1 MKKTT
6 LQRNA
11 SAYFL
16 ALTSTII
23 FCLLA
28 AGIVYIDIC
37 ARDTLLSADGVIYPL
52 FDKIID
58 TATKIFN
65 L

>member
-1 MKKTT
+1 MRKTT

-11 SAYFL
+11 STYFL
-16 ALTSTII
+16 ALASTVIL
-23 FCLLA
+23 CLLA
-28 AGIVYIDIC
+28 TGIVYIDIC
-37 ARDTLLSADGVIYPL
+37 AQDTLLSANGLIYPL

-58 TATKIFN
+58 ITIKVFN